1 MATVSKAQY
10 YSLHTATHSDIIARS
25 QKDAEHPHAI
35 KMHIPSAVKGGKP
48 REVTAYVSFHDYLK
62 YTTERGHTLTG
73 SIIGKS
79 GSVVTAVVPSGP
91 TVVPNAKPAITP
103 RSVRE
108 VKLKRRPDWYHRA
121 TMGKHL
127 KAYSKP
133 KASDLRKV
141 LSGLTPPAGKSVS
154 AAPQKVATVAAK
166 AVATPAPTPMT
177 PPPAAAKVAT
187 PAPAPRDTPAPRG
200 PVATAPAAARPAV
213 APAPVIVTAP
223 VIVSS
228 AEVPLMRPM
237 AARDRFNTIDQ
248 QVLRTPI
255 RLFLSSHATADTK
268 VAVNYTL
275 DQHGMPIISDLVVTP
290 ALSGPGARA
299 QFLARLQTELTKYFA
314 DTYAKE
320 DAQPP
325 RAGSLRSAVAT
336 LRAANDAGE
345 VKRTITSSL
354 KLQ

>member
-1 MATVSKAQY
+1 MATVNKAQY
-10 YSLHTATHSDIIARS
+10 YSLHTATQSDIIARS

-35 KMHIPSAVKGGKP
+35 KMQIPSAVKGGKP

-108 VKLKRRPDWYHRA
+108 VTLKRRPDWYHRA

-127 KAYSKP
+127 NTYAKP
-133 KASDLRKV
+133 KAGDLRKA
-141 LSGLTPPAGKSVS
+141 LSGLLAPAGKSVS
-154 AAPQKVATVAAK
+154 AAPQKAATPTPVK
-166 AVATPAPTPMT
+166 VVTPAPV
-177 PPPAAAKVAT
+177 KVAT
-187 PAPAPRDTPAPRG
+187 PAPVKVATPTQAPRATPAPL
-200 PVATAPAAARPAV
+200 
-213 APAPVIVTAP
+213 APVIVTAP
-223 VIVSS
+223 VVVGS

-255 RLFLSSHATADTK
+255 RLFLASHATADTK
-268 VAVNYTL
+268 VAVNYTI
-275 DQHGMPIISDLVVTP
+275 DQHGMPIVSDVLVTP
-290 ALSGPGARA
+290 ALSGPGVRAR
-299 QFLARLQTELTKYFA
+299 FLARLQTELTKYFA

-325 RAGSLRSAVAT
+325 RSGSLRSAVAT
-336 LRAANDAGE
+336 MRSTNDTGE

-354 KLQ
+354 KIQ